1 MGPFGTAIPKR
12 SRLRPART
20 VAVLGAAALALLA
33 AAAAP
38 PAMAQ
43 PLTPPAGPRHA
54 AGPPRCPSP
63 PRELPYRRSE
73 AIPEGYHH
81 SSKARRGLLIAGA
94 TSLTS
99 IYLSTAA
106 VAVIDQES
114 RSRDDLAALYVPL
127 AGPFIALDSARPNTA
142 GLYALVGVGI
152 SQAAAAAILVAALVA
167 RKDVLVRN
175 DLASVRWTLAPAAV
189 GGAGAGLG
197 VLARW

>member
-1 MGPFGTAIPKR
+1 M
-12 SRLRPART
+12 
-20 VAVLGAAALALLA
+20 
-33 AAAAP
+33 
-38 PAMAQ
+38 
-43 PLTPPAGPRHA
+43 
-54 AGPPRCPSP
+54 
-63 PRELPYRRSE
+63 
-73 AIPEGYHH
+73 
-81 SSKARRGLLIAGA
+81 
-94 TSLTS
+94 
-99 IYLSTAA
+99 
-106 VAVIDQES
+106 
-114 RSRDDLAALYVPL
+114 YVPL